1 MQSKKSILNTPTFFI
16 ILLLFFSSSSSTKE
30 IERLDPVNAGF
41 SKERLDRIEL
51 AIQKYIDEDLT
62 PGVLTAI
69 MRKGKIVHL
78 ETQGYMDVEN
88 KIPLQED
95 AIFRIASMTK
105 PIASIAL
112 MILWEEGHF
121 QLNDPVSKFIP
132 SFAKAKV
139 SSTGDA
145 SGKTGTL
152 EDPKRDIT
160 FRDMLTHTA
169 GLSNSYIGNK
179 QAYKMAMNL
188 PRPKSNAEQ
197 IDRLSRIP
205 LNYHPGEQWQYSAA
219 TNVVGHLVELI
230 SGQSLDLFLKERIFT
245 PLDMEDTHFYLES
258 TKGNRL
264 TAQYAPGKN
273 NKITLQDPGTEK
285 SRWIT
290 SPRNIF
296 SGGGGLVSTARDYL
310 RFQQMILNEGELN
323 GKRILAPSTVSLILE
338 NHTGDLPI
346 WLTGPGT
353 GFGLGYGV
361 IVDRGKAATPLSEGS
376 TYWGGA
382 YCTISWIDREND
394 LIGLMMTQV
403 RPYTHINIRRDFQ
416 VLTYQALVE

>member
-1 MQSKKSILNTPTFFI
+1 M
-16 ILLLFFSSSSSTKE
+16 
-30 IERLDPVNAGF
+30 
-41 SKERLDRIEL
+41 
-51 AIQKYIDEDLT
+51 QKYIDGDLT

-78 ETQGYMDVEN
+78 TTQGYMDVEN
-88 KIPLQED
+88 EIPLQED

-132 SFAKAKV
+132 SFSQTKV

-152 EDPKRDIT
+152 ESPKREIT
-160 FRDMLTHTA
+160 IRDMLTHTA
-169 GLSNSYIGNK
+169 GLANSYIGNR
-179 QAYKMAMNL
+179 QAYRRAMNL

-197 IDRLSRIP
+197 IDRLSKLP

-219 TNVVGHLVELI
+219 TNVVGHLVEII
-230 SGQSLDLFLKERIFT
+230 SEQSLDIFLEERIFM
-245 PLDMEDTHFYLES
+245 PLDMKDTHFYLED
-258 TKGNRL
+258 TKGGRL
-264 TAQYAPGKN
+264 TAQYVPGKN
-273 NKITLQDPGTEK
+273 NKIKLQDPGSEK

-310 RFQQMILNEGELN
+310 RFQQMVLNEGELN

-338 NHTGDLPI
+338 NHTDDLPI

-361 IVDRGKAATPLSEGS
+361 IVDRGKASTPLSAGS
-376 TYWGGA
+376 AYWGGA
-382 YCTISWIDREND
+382 YCTISWIDREKD
-394 LIGLMMTQV
+394 LVGLMMTQV
-403 RPYTHINIRRDFQ
+403 RPYNHINIRSDFQ
-416 VLTYQALVE
+416 VLTYQALIE